1 MQRRG
6 TVIDITRNFVDNIFL
21 CKNLG
26 VIEST
31 YPEKQV
37 TKNTLNLFPKSFFWN
52 IRFMS
57 LECKGKTLWKLI

>member
-6 TVIDITRNFVDNIFL
+6 TVIDITCNFVDNIFL

-31 YPEKQV
+31 YPEKQA
-37 TKNTLNLFPKSFFWN
+37 T
-52 IRFMS
+52 
-57 LECKGKTLWKLI
+57 